1 MNLRLWIDLMN
12 AHTIEPYQPQNRLAA
27 LSRREMLARLGNGC
41 GLVGL
46 AAVLADELS
55 SDRRAARAAEI
66 PSAPSAAAPLSP
78 KPPHFEPR
86 AKRVIYLFM
95 NGGPSHVDTF
105 DPKPALDKHAGQAP
119 PAELVNTMRRTKGT
133 LMAS

>member
-1 MNLRLWIDLMN
+1 NRLLPKPAQLPGRRQRPARFRAGSSTRRSCSAPMSLRLWIDLMN
-12 AHTIEPYQPQNRLAA
+12 AHTIEPYQPQTRLAA

-66 PSAPSAAAPLSP
+66 ASAPSAAAPLSP
-78 KPPHFEPR
+78 KPPHFKPK
-86 AKRVIYLFM
+86 AK
-95 NGGPSHVDTF
+95 
-105 DPKPALDKHAGQAP
+105 
-119 PAELVNTMRRTKGT
+119 
-133 LMAS
+133 